1 VELTSG
7 LALLIAAITLGVIEG
22 IKPGPLMAVVIS
34 ETIIHDWR
42 AGLKVALVPLITDG
56 PVIILSVFLYELLT
70 MNPITQATI
79 GILGALILIW
89 LGIDCFKKA
98 EQDFTEITQ
107 KEEHSLKKG
116 IITNITNPNMY
127 LYWCLIGAPFLINSY
142 EVNISYPFLFVG
154 GFFTA
159 FITLKL
165 IIAILVDNSK
175 DFLSTTGF
183 KRLLQSSGVALY
195 FFSAMFLI
203 DALKILEVI

>member
-1 VELTSG
+1 MELTSG

-98 EQDFTEITQ
+98 EQDFTEISH
-107 KEEHSLKKG
+107 KEEHSLKKE
-116 IITNITNPNMY
+116 NDK
-127 LYWCLIGAPFLINSY
+127 S
-142 EVNISYPFLFVG
+142 
-154 GFFTA
+154 
-159 FITLKL
+159 
-165 IIAILVDNSK
+165 
-175 DFLSTTGF
+175 
-183 KRLLQSSGVALY
+183 LQHDVQY
-195 FFSAMFLI
+195 YQ
-203 DALKILEVI
+203 VQ

>member
-1 VELTSG
+1 MELTSG

-34 ETIIHDWR
+34 ETIIHDWK

-79 GILGALILIW
+79 GILGAFILIW
-89 LGIDCFKKA
+89 LGIDCFRKSEA
-98 EQDFTEITQ
+98 DLTEINNEVQ
-107 KEEHSLKKG
+107 HSLKKG
-116 IITNITNPNMY
+116 IITNISNPNMY

-142 EVNISYPFLFVG
+142 DINTSYPFLFVG

-159 FITLKL
+159 FIALKL

-183 KRLLQSSGVALY
+183 KRLLQLSGIAL
-195 FFSAMFLI
+195 FVFSAMFMI